1 MDLTIN
7 GEAKTLNHDSLTVIE
22 LLDTLG
28 LGGRRVAVEQ
38 NRIIIPRARHA
49 FTPVSEGDVIE
60 IVSFVGGG

>member
-7 GEAKTLNHDSLTVIE
+7 GEAKTLNQDALTVIE
-22 LLDTLG
+22 LLDALG

-38 NRIIIPRARHA
+38 NRVIVPRAQHE
-49 FTPVSEGDVIE
+49 FTQVSEGDVIE

>member
-22 LLDTLG
+22 LLDALG
-28 LGGRRVAVEQ
+28 LGGRRVAIEQ
-38 NRIIIPRARHA
+38 NRVIVPRARHEI
-49 FTPVSEGDVIE
+49 TTVSQGDVIE